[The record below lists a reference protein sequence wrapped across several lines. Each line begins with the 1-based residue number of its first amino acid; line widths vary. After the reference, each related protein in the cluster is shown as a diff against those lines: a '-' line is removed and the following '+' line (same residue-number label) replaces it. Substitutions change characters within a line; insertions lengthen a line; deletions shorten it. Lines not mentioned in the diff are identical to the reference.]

1 MEKLVDYIKESV
13 AGMFAE
19 WPIKVSVEASQ
30 EDDFVMVDLKTS
42 NDALFVQPKAD
53 PLLALQ
59 HLIRLMVRQKFPET
73 SVHLTVNIGDFH
85 QRQRDALTKV
95 AEDAIKQAK
104 QNGAPVYLSPMSSFE
119 RRIVHMVAAADNEV
133 VSESSGVGPGRRV
146 IIKPAA

>member
-1 MEKLVDYIKESV
+1 MEQVIEYIKQV
-13 AGMFAE
+13 MAGMFAD
-19 WPIKVSVEASQ
+19 WPVKVEVETSQ

-59 HLIRLMVRQKFPET
+59 HLVRLMVRQKFPET

-95 AEDAIKQAK
+95 ASDAIKQAK
-104 QNGAPVYLSPMSSFE
+104 ASGAPVYLAPMSSFE
-119 RRIVHMVAAADNEV
+119 RRIVHMVAAADSDV
-133 VSESSGVGPGRRV
+133 ASESSGVGPGRRV
-146 IIKPAA
+146 VIKPAV